1 MQGKTIFLLRNITI
15 YNDIP
20 SCEKRKR
27 PSQTNTPTTSCHH
40 RRAMPR
46 HKAKVWSAF
55 GIAISFFWEMNLLMC
70 HAMPLPELFF
80 FFREDIKK

>member
-1 MQGKTIFLLRNITI
+1 MIFHPVKSEGGQAKQTHQPPRAII
-15 YNDIP
+15 VVR
-20 SCEKRKR
+20 SC
-27 PSQTNTPTTSCHH
+27 
-40 RRAMPR
+40 